1 MTANVLVIDQGTTTT
16 RAILFGSA
24 GRVVAEARRS
34 LRQIYPRPGWV
45 EQDPDDIWSDTLSV
59 IKEVSVGHTIAA
71 IGIANQRETT
81 ILWDRRTG
89 RPVYNA
95 IVWQDRRTADLCQD
109 VIERGHAEL
118 IAERTG
124 LVVDPYF
131 SASKIAWLLDNV
143 GGLRDRAL
151 RGEILFGTVDSY
163 LIWRLTGGAAHL
175 TDATN
180 AARTMLF
187 DIHRCEWDDELLDLW
202 RIPRQ
207 MLPEVHDSAGDFG
220 QVRPDVLRNTPKI
233 TGVAGDQHAATVGQ
247 ACFERGMMKCTYGTG
262 AFLLLNT
269 GDQPV
274 RSTHQLVT
282 TIAYRVDGKTT
293 YALEGSIF
301 NAGTTIQ
308 WLRDGLKIIDQ
319 SSDVEWLAMQSS
331 DDSDVVIVP
340 AFTGLGAPHWRA
352 DALAAIFGLTRD
364 TGRSELCRAA
374 LEAVVYQTFDLL
386 EAMRADGAP
395 APSELRVDGGMV
407 NNNLLAQLLADIC
420 GIAVIR
426 PRNIETTALG
436 AAFLASVGAGHH
448 RTLYEAAS
456 YWKPDRR
463 FTPSMS
469 PDLRTRKL
477 ARWRSAVERLL
488 A

>member
-1 MTANVLVIDQGTTTT
+1 
-16 RAILFGSA
+16 
-24 GRVVAEARRS
+24 
-34 LRQIYPRPGWV
+34 
-45 EQDPDDIWSDTLSV
+45 
-59 IKEVSVGHTIAA
+59 
-71 IGIANQRETT
+71 
-81 ILWDRRTG
+81 
-89 RPVYNA
+89 
-95 IVWQDRRTADLCQD
+95 
-109 VIERGHAEL
+109 
-118 IAERTG
+118 
-124 LVVDPYF
+124 
-131 SASKIAWLLDNV
+131 
-143 GGLRDRAL
+143 
-151 RGEILFGTVDSY
+151 
-163 LIWRLTGGAAHL
+163 
-175 TDATN
+175 
-180 AARTMLF
+180 
-187 DIHRCEWDDELLDLW
+187 
-202 RIPRQ
+202 
-207 MLPEVHDSAGDFG
+207 
-220 QVRPDVLRNTPKI
+220 DVLRNTPKI

-262 AFLLLNT
+262 AFPLLNT

-374 LEAVVYQTFDLL
+374 LEAVVHQTFDLL
-386 EAMRADGAP
+386 EAVRAEGAP
-395 APSELRVDGGMV
+395 ARSELRVDGGMV
-407 NNNLLAQLLADIC
+407 NGILLAQLLADIC

-426 PRNIETTALG
+426 PRDVETTALG
-436 AAFLASVGAGHH
+436 AAFLAGVGAGHH

>member
-1 MTANVLVIDQGTTTT
+1 MTANILVIDQGTTST

-24 GRVVAEARRS
+24 GRVVAEARRT
-34 LRQIYPRPGWV
+34 LRQVYPRPGWV

-81 ILWDRRTG
+81 IVWDRRTG

-109 VIERGHAEL
+109 LVERGYTEL
-118 IAERTG
+118 VAERTG
-124 LVVDPYF
+124 LVIDPYF

-143 GGLRDRAL
+143 AGLRDRAL
-151 RGEILFGTVDSY
+151 RGEVVFGTVDSY
-163 LIWRLTGGAAHL
+163 LIWRLTGGDSHL

-207 MLPEVHDSAGDFG
+207 MLPEVRDSAGDFG
-220 QVRPDVLRNTPKI
+220 RVQADVLRNTPPI
-233 TGVAGDQHAATVGQ
+233 SGVAGDQHAATVGQ
-247 ACFERGMMKCTYGTG
+247 ACFERGTMKSTYGTG

-269 GDQPV
+269 GDRPV
-274 RSTHQLVT
+274 RSTHRLIT
-282 TIAYRVDGKTT
+282 TIAYRVDGKTA

-308 WLRDGLKIIDQ
+308 WLRDGLKIIEQ

-331 DDSDVVIVP
+331 EDSEVVIVP

-352 DALAAIFGLTRD
+352 DALAAVFGLTRD
-364 TGRSELCRAA
+364 TGRAELARAA
-374 LEAVVYQTFDLL
+374 LEAVVYQTYDLL

-395 APSELRVDGGMV
+395 APTELRVDGGMV

-426 PRNIETTALG
+426 PRNVETTALG

-448 RTLYEAAS
+448 HSLAEVAG
-456 YWKPDRR
+456 YWRPDRR
-463 FTPSMS
+463 FTPSMT
-469 PDLRTRKL
+469 PALRDRKL
-477 ARWRSAVERLL
+477 ARWSDAIRRLL